1 MFFFRRKKLYEI
13 ETKVD
18 RLLQMMESQSQ
29 DISDN
34 EKNIRQFL
42 AKILSEQT
50 EILLNKNSSG
60 VKDIETEL
68 KDTASRITLL
78 VQQNAAVIQKLCMI
92 QEKSDKNAKEFLS
105 AIQKGIE
112 EEQKI
117 EKEAADKIDLVE
129 NEIRLLLINSV
140 MEQIPEE

>member
-1 MFFFRRKKLYEI
+1 MNEI

-18 RLLQMMESQSQ
+18 RLLQMLESQSR
-29 DISDN
+29 DIRDN

-42 AKILSEQT
+42 DEILNEQT
-50 EILLNKNSSG
+50 ELLLNRNSCG
-60 VKDIETEL
+60 LKDIEAEL
-68 KDTASRITLL
+68 KDAASRIALL
-78 VQQNAAVIQKLCMI
+78 VQQNAVEIQKLCMI
-92 QEKSDKNAKEFLS
+92 QEKSDKNTKEFLS
-105 AIQKGIE
+105 TIKQSIE

-117 EKEAADKIDLVE
+117 EKETADKIDLAE